1 MSEEIRFFLPGPTY
15 VLEDVRQAMTRPS
28 IAHRG
33 SEFKTL
39 YASFCERLPAV
50 FKTSGAVMAMTSSGS
65 LAWDVIIASTIEKN
79 VLCLTNGA
87 FSERFHAVCHA
98 WGKSVDELSAPWG
111 RPIDPDQVRAALRR
125 KSYEAVTLAHSE
137 TSTGVLNPL
146 EEIAG
151 VIREES
157 DALICVDAISSL
169 AGAEVHTE
177 AWGIDYLFTAS
188 QKALALPPGLCL
200 ITASRRALAKAETIP
215 HRGYYTDLLRYL
227 AKHEAQGTISTPA
240 LPQLWAL
247 DKQLDVIL
255 EEGMEN
261 RWRRHSALRA
271 RTEQWAASRGFT
283 YASSPDGASP
293 TVSCLRPPEG
303 VGAPDLVKS
312 LAAVGFTV
320 GPGYGQF
327 KPTTFRIGHMGQ
339 VQLSDLEAL
348 FDAIDELVAA

>member
-15 VLEDVRQAMTRPS
+15 VLKDIRQAMTRPS

-33 SEFKTL
+33 AEFKTL
-39 YASFCERLPAV
+39 YASLCERLPTV
-50 FKTSGAVMAMTSSGS
+50 FKTSGPVMAMTSSGS
-65 LAWDVIIASTIEKN
+65 LAWDVVICSTIEKN

-87 FSERFHAVCHA
+87 FSERFHAVCNA
-98 WGKSVDELSAPWG
+98 WGKNVDEVSAPWG
-111 RPIDPDQVRAALRR
+111 RPIDPDQVRTALRR

-146 EEIAG
+146 KEIAA

-169 AGAEVHTE
+169 AGAEVQTE

-200 ITASRRALAKAETIP
+200 ITASPRALAKAQKIA

-261 RWRRHSALRA
+261 RWQRHSALRA
-271 RTEQWAASRGFT
+271 RTERWAASRGFT

-303 VGAPDLVKS
+303 VDAPTLVKA
-312 LAAVGFTV
+312 LAAEDFTV

-327 KPTTFRIGHMGQ
+327 KPTTLRIGHMGQ

-348 FDAIDELVAA
+348 FDAIDDLVAA